1 MVQKIIRR
9 GLWAGMLMGIGF
21 VAGAATGPAAT
32 GRAGRVTAD
41 GAGQIATDRPTG
53 LAGHRDAKRSIGRAV
68 KSGSRAGTTSDFRVF
83 VTDYGAAP
91 DSKRDAVSAIRR
103 ALAACRGHNLAVL
116 VFPRGRYDLYP
127 DSAEKKEYFLSNT
140 SSESECPSKW
150 KTVGLLLEGMKG
162 LRIEGQGSL
171 LMYHGKMITWA
182 IDHCEHIEVRQ
193 LEVDF
198 ERPTMSE
205 FTIIRS
211 TPATVDVQVHPDSWY
226 KLDSGKL
233 VWYGEGWQAQHA
245 HCIRVDTTT
254 GAMYYAG
261 DEYDSLMRGT
271 VTETAPFRLQFR
283 GSYDTSRY
291 LSEDVFTVRDPIR
304 DEVGALIAYSKD
316 ITLRNVGMHYM
327 HGLGILSQYSENLTM
342 DGVVVEPRRGSGR
355 RIASFADGMHFSG
368 CKGRILIQ
376 NCRFNGLHDDAIN
389 VHGTHLKIVKQPSEN
404 QLIVRFMHPQT
415 YGFEAFFPGDSIA
428 FVHPATLVGYGSAV
442 VRQVKRLSEREI
454 LLTLNETR
462 DRLIVRPD
470 TGDAIRA
477 RAAVPSAVTTG
488 AGVSPLVGDVVENLT
503 WTPQL
508 TVRHNLFTGTNTR
521 GLLVTTRRKVVIE
534 ANEFNRL
541 GMQAI
546 LIADDALSWYESGP
560 VRDVLI
566 RDNVFE
572 ECGHNALPDNYAI
585 AIAPENHQLTTI
597 PVHRN
602 IRIEGNRF
610 FCYNQPVL
618 TARSVEGLSFVNNT
632 ITYVQPFAGVI
643 GIPASGKAGPRFRL
657 VACKRVRMEGN
668 KIL

>member
-1 MVQKIIRR
+1 MVQLMIRIS
-9 GLWAGMLMGIGF
+9 LWAGMLMGIGF
-21 VAGAATGPAAT
+21 APPA
-32 GRAGRVTAD
+32 
-41 GAGQIATDRPTG
+41 P
-53 LAGHRDAKRSIGRAV
+53 
-68 KSGSRAGTTSDFRVF
+68 DFRVV
-83 VTDYGAAP
+83 VTDYGAVP
-91 DSKRDAVSAIRR
+91 DSRKDAVPAIRR
-103 ALAACRGHNLAVL
+103 ALAACRGHSPAVL

-150 KTVGLLLEGMKG
+150 KTVGVLLEGMQG
-162 LRIEGQGSL
+162 LRIEGEGSL
-171 LMYHGKMITWA
+171 LMYHGRMITFA
-182 IDHCEHIEVRQ
+182 LDHCEHIELRH

-205 FTIIRS
+205 FTILQS
-211 TPATVDVQVHPDSWY
+211 TPSMVDVQVHPDSWY
-226 KLDSGKL
+226 KLDSGRL

-245 HCIRVDTTT
+245 HCIRVDTVT

-261 DEYDSLMRGT
+261 DEYDGLMRGA
-271 VTETAPFRLQFR
+271 VTETTPFRLRFH
-283 GSYDTSRY
+283 GSFDTTHY
-291 LSEDVFTVRDPIR
+291 LPGNVFTVRDPIR

-316 ITLRNVGMHYM
+316 IKLQQVGMHYM

-342 DGVVVEPRRGSGR
+342 DSVVVEPRSGSGR

-368 CKGRILIQ
+368 CRGRILIEH
-376 NCRFNGLHDDAIN
+376 CRFKGLHDDAIN
-389 VHGTHLKIVKQPSEN
+389 VHGTHLKIVKRPSAD

-415 YGFEAFFPGDSIA
+415 YGFEAYFPGDSIV
-428 FVHPATLVGYGSAV
+428 FVHPETLVSYGYGV
-442 VRQVKRLSEREI
+442 VRHVKRLSDREI
-454 LLTLNETR
+454 LLTLNAAR
-462 DRLIVRPD
+462 DRGTIRPD
-470 TGDAIRA
+470 TVTGRQAGAAIPP
-477 RAAVPSAVTTG
+477 AVLSG
-488 AGVSPLVGDVVENLT
+488 AGLAPQVGDVVENLT

-508 TVRHNLFTGTNTR
+508 TVRNNQFTGTNTR

-566 RDNVFE
+566 RNNVIR

-585 AIAPENHQLTTI
+585 AIAPENHQLTAI

-610 FCYNQPVL
+610 YCYQEPVL
-618 TARSVEGLSFVNNT
+618 TARSVEGLSFTNNT
-632 ITYVQPFAGVI
+632 ITYGLPFAGVVV
-643 GIPASGKAGPRFRL
+643 GPAPDKAAPRFRL
-657 VACKRVRMEGN
+657 VACKQVNVRGN
-668 KIL
+668 YIIGGPAYSALKLSTGLALAARIL